1 MSIEP
6 IDLYQIKR
14 IRHLIDAK
22 LEEYERVMALGTRIT
37 PILSDMPKGI
47 SDNNTSRVESTAIKL
62 ADLLESIELE
72 YRALLDLYNK
82 AHAIIEDIDNPI
94 YQAILTDY
102 FLNNM
107 TLEQVADR
115 THYTTRTVYRK
126 IKEAKKE
133 YYICEKKIFENINNN
148 A

>member
-37 PILSDMPKGI
+37 PILSDMPKGV
-47 SDNNTSRVESTAIKL
+47 SDNNTSKVESTAIKL

-72 YRALLDLYNK
+72 YRALLDLYNR
-82 AHAIIEDIDNPI
+82 AHEIIEVIDNPT
-94 YQAILTDY
+94 YRAILTDY

-115 THYTTRTVYRK
+115 TNYSARNIYYLLK
-126 IKEAKKE
+126 QAKKE
-133 YYICEKKIFENINNN
+133 YYICEKKILQ
-148 A
+148 

>member
-22 LEEYERVMALGTRIT
+22 LEEYERVMALATRIT

-72 YRALLDLYNK
+72 YRSLLDLYNK
-82 AHAIIEDIDNPI
+82 AHTIIEDIENPT

-115 THYTTRTVYRK
+115 THYSYKGMYNNFKMAVV
-126 IKEAKKE
+126 E
-133 YYICEKKIFENINNN
+133 YKKIEKSKENKG
-148 A
+148 